1 MNRHK
6 VELHLDNIYASPE
19 FEHAYVLIL
28 KEEEGDRMVSIII
41 GEYEARAIIMEW
53 KGITAPRPLTHDLF
67 GNVMEAFAISMERV
81 VIYRV
86 DKGIYYTHLYFKQ
99 GANILRVEARTSDA
113 VALAIRMHT
122 PIFTYEDI
130 IENERLRHSDA
141 TDTTFIGHD
150 APKMDEGDEHE
161 KEYNQLRRLE
171 DDMQKAI
178 DDEEY
183 ELAAKLRDIINKLKG
198 GH

>member
-1 MNRHK
+1 MERHK
-6 VELHLDNIYASPE
+6 VELHIDNIYASPE
-19 FEHAYVLIL
+19 FDHAYVLIL
-28 KEEEGDRMVSIII
+28 KEKGGDRMISIII

-53 KGITAPRPLTHDLF
+53 KGISAPRPLTHDLF
-67 GNVMEAFAISMERV
+67 GNVMDALAISMERV

-86 DKGIYYTHLYFKQ
+86 DNGIYYTHLYFKQ
-99 GANILRVEARTSDA
+99 GANILRMEARTSDA

-122 PIFTYEDI
+122 PLFTYEDI
-130 IENERLRHSDA
+130 IENERLRHTDS

-150 APKMDEGDEHE
+150 APKMEEETTNE
-161 KEYNQLRRLE
+161 KYSQLQRLE

-178 DDEEY
+178 EDEEY

>member
-19 FEHAYVLIL
+19 FDHAYVLIL
-28 KEEEGDRMVSIII
+28 KEKEGDRMISIII

-67 GNVMEAFAISMERV
+67 GNVMDALAISMERV

-99 GANILRVEARTSDA
+99 GANILRLEARTSDA

-122 PIFTYEDI
+122 PIFTYDDI
-130 IENERLRHSDA
+130 IENERLRHSDS

-150 APKMDEGDEHE
+150 APKMEEEGKDE
-161 KEYNQLRRLE
+161 EYNQLRRLE

-178 DDEEY
+178 EDEEY
-183 ELAAKLRDIINKLKG
+183 ELAAKLRDLIIKLKG

>member
-6 VELHLDNIYASPE
+6 VELHLENIYASPE
-19 FEHAYVLIL
+19 FDHAYVLIL
-28 KEEEGDRMVSIII
+28 KEKEGDRMISIII

-67 GNVMEAFAISMERV
+67 GNVMDALAISMERV

-99 GANILRVEARTSDA
+99 GANILRLEARTSDA

-122 PIFTYEDI
+122 PIFTYDDI
-130 IENERLRHSDA
+130 IENERLRHSDS

-150 APKMDEGDEHE
+150 APKMEEEGKDE
-161 KEYNQLRRLE
+161 EYNQLRRLE

-178 DDEEY
+178 EDEEY
-183 ELAAKLRDIINKLKG
+183 ELAAKLRDLINKLKG

>member
-6 VELHLDNIYASPE
+6 VELHLENIHSSPE
-19 FEHAYVLIL
+19 FDHAYVLIL
-28 KEEEGDRMVSIII
+28 KEKGGDRMISIII
-41 GEYEARAIIMEW
+41 GEYEARSIIMEW

-67 GNVMEAFAISMERV
+67 GNVMEALGISLELV
-81 VIYRV
+81 VIYQV
-86 DKGIYYTHLYFKQ
+86 NKGIYYTHLYFKQ

-122 PIFTYEDI
+122 PFYTYEDI
-130 IENERLRHSDA
+130 IENEHLRQTGT

-150 APKMDEGDEHE
+150 APKTDEEEAELG
-161 KEYNQLRRLE
+161 YNQLRRLE
-171 DDMQKAI
+171 DDMQQAI
-178 DDEEY
+178 EAEEY

-198 GH
+198 GL

>member
-6 VELHLDNIYASPE
+6 VELHLENIYASPE
-19 FEHAYVLIL
+19 FDHAYVLIL
-28 KEEEGDRMVSIII
+28 KEKEGDRMISIII

-67 GNVMEAFAISMERV
+67 GNVMDALAISMERV

-99 GANILRVEARTSDA
+99 GANILRLEARTSDA

-122 PIFTYEDI
+122 PIFTYDDI
-130 IENERLRHSDA
+130 IENERLRHSDS

-150 APKMDEGDEHE
+150 APKMEEEGKDE
-161 KEYNQLRRLE
+161 EYNQLRRLE

-178 DDEEY
+178 EDEEY
-183 ELAAKLRDIINKLKG
+183 ELAAKLRDLIIKLKG

>member
-19 FEHAYVLIL
+19 FDHAYVLIL
-28 KEEEGDRMVSIII
+28 KEKEGDRMISIII

-67 GNVMEAFAISMERV
+67 GNVMDALAISMERV

-86 DKGIYYTHLYFKQ
+86 DKGIYYTQLYFKQ
-99 GANILRVEARTSDA
+99 GANILRLEARTSDA

-122 PIFTYEDI
+122 PIFTYDDI
-130 IENERLRHSDA
+130 IENERLRHSDS

-150 APKMDEGDEHE
+150 APKMEEEGKDE
-161 KEYNQLRRLE
+161 EYNQLRRLE

-178 DDEEY
+178 EDEEY
-183 ELAAKLRDIINKLKG
+183 ELAAKLRDLINKLKG

>member
-19 FEHAYVLIL
+19 FDHAYVLIL
-28 KEEEGDRMVSIII
+28 KEKEGDRMISIII

-67 GNVMEAFAISMERV
+67 GNVMDALAISMERV

-99 GANILRVEARTSDA
+99 GANILRLEARTSDA

-122 PIFTYEDI
+122 PIFTYNDI
-130 IENERLRHSDA
+130 IENERLRHSDS

-150 APKMDEGDEHE
+150 APKMEEEGKDE
-161 KEYNQLRRLE
+161 EYNQLRRLE

-178 DDEEY
+178 EDEEY
-183 ELAAKLRDIINKLKG
+183 ELAAKLRDLIIKLKG